1 VAAFVVC
8 NPFFVGAAQEE
19 RALGAEDDLFQR
31 VEKVLWSDL
40 LLLSAGG
47 QQRRFIDQVSQIRS
61 RETRSRGGYLL

>member
-1 VAAFVVC
+1 MAALVVGD
-8 NPFFVGAAQEE
+8 PFLVGAAQEE

>member
-1 VAAFVVC
+1 MAAFVVC

>member
-1 VAAFVVC
+1 VSAFVVR

-19 RALGAEDDLFQR
+19 RTLGAENDLFQR
-31 VEKVLWSDL
+31 VEKVLWSDV